1 MIRFLG
7 TSGFSYPGWKGH
19 FYPKGTKPAGMLAY
33 YAERLSTVE
42 LNAPF
47 YKLPPRAS
55 FEKWASEVGDDFSFA
70 VKAPQRITH
79 HKKLLGVEEE
89 LGAFFAALEG
99 LGSKLGPSLFQL
111 PPSFA
116 KDTARLEAFLA
127 LLPRDR
133 LVAIEFRHA
142 SWFEEST
149 YALLRA
155 HGVALVGGDTGDDD
169 KNPPLVSTAKHA
181 YLRLRQDAY
190 TDEELA
196 RWAERMAGLS

>member
-79 HKKLLGVEEE
+79 HKKLLGV
-89 LGAFFAALEG
+89 
-99 LGSKLGPSLFQL
+99 
-111 PPSFA
+111 
-116 KDTARLEAFLA
+116 
-127 LLPRDR
+127 
-133 LVAIEFRHA
+133 
-142 SWFEEST
+142 
-149 YALLRA
+149 
-155 HGVALVGGDTGDDD
+155 
-169 KNPPLVSTAKHA
+169 
-181 YLRLRQDAY
+181 
-190 TDEELA
+190 
-196 RWAERMAGLS
+196 